1 MNSVVFEVP
10 VVNAEIDISNT
21 VLKTERLILRPWR
34 KEDLDD
40 FFEYASVDGVGQ
52 MAGWLPHQSKDDT
65 QMILDSFIG
74 KKRTF
79 ALEYQ
84 GKVVGSLGI
93 EEYDE
98 DKFPELKDKKCREI
112 GYVLS
117 KNYWGRGLMPEAV
130 KETIRYLF
138 EEVRL
143 DVILCGHFLSNQQ
156 SQRVQE
162 KCGFRHYAYG
172 TYETRFGTV
181 EEDETNI
188 MTREDWKAIKKMT
201 EEL

>member
-1 MNSVVFEVP
+1 M
-10 VVNAEIDISNT
+10 NAEIDISNT

-52 MAGWLPHQSKDDT
+52 MAGWLPHQNKDDT

-74 KKRTF
+74 KRRTF

-117 KNYWGRGLMPEAV
+117 KNYWGRGLMPEAA

-138 EEVRL
+138 EEAQL

>member
-1 MNSVVFEVP
+1 MNT
-10 VVNAEIDISNT
+10 EIDVSNT
-21 VLKTERLILRPWR
+21 VLKTKRLILRPWR

-52 MAGWLPHQSKDDT
+52 MAGWLPHQNKDDT
-65 QMILDSFIG
+65 QMILDSFID
-74 KKRTF
+74 KRRTF

-84 GKVVGSLGI
+84 GKVIGSLGI

-130 KETIRYLF
+130 KEVIRYLF
-138 EEVRL
+138 EEVQL
-143 DVILCGHFLSNQQ
+143 DVILCSHFLSNHQ

-172 TYETRFGTV
+172 TYETRYGTV

-188 MTREDWKAIKKMT
+188 MTREDWKTIKNMT